1 MSNASE
7 QPPAAPSEGQQR
19 WERRL
24 QRERRARELA
34 EQALENRSRELWVA
48 SRSLATERG
57 LLVAAMWTN
66 GLQVWEWD
74 ADDDSVVMA
83 TPDPSRAS
91 VLRTRRRS
99 RSELVATL
107 EPADRKRF
115 TAGWDAL
122 VEGDTQLDVSV
133 RIRSASGLRWI
144 KIVGRALRGEGE
156 DDASARR
163 IVGTLRDVSEEL
175 STSSAHAIHQQV
187 LSGRGHPW
195 FTCDGSGRV
204 LACIQPAADLLQAA
218 EGGDRGDPHL
228 GLLIDWGR
236 VVDLL
241 AGGNAPGAAD
251 AEWIDLGDPARRY
264 GLRCRTFLDPARL
277 EPRILVELD
286 PVSQAGE
293 VDPATGLPNRRAVRS
308 WLSDGGIGEPMR
320 GAVLVGLARFAR
332 INEHHGAAF
341 GDLVLEAVGKRLA
354 SWLREDDRIA
364 RWDGDQFLIL
374 TPIQR
379 DPERLRRFARTLL
392 EALEVP
398 LQIGSREVVVGA
410 RAAASGLGSDATGAD
425 LVRQAEV
432 AYKSGRRANTLVS
445 LFDARMAAGNDR
457 EEEVGAALRRALELG
472 HLRAWFQPKIKN
484 DGSIGGWEALC
495 RWPEGAPDGTHP
507 GEFIP
512 IAERLGLDS
521 ALTAA
526 MVEQSVAFAAN
537 LQAAG
542 RLEPVS
548 VNLPA
553 GLVLD
558 PELPTRLA
566 GACARAGL
574 PTRLLALELTESS
587 LVEDQGRARTVLEA
601 LQHQGHRIMLD
612 DFGTGFSALS
622 YLRSL
627 PFDVVK
633 IDRSFLSDVEND
645 AKAAGLLGGTIQLVR
660 SLGMRVVVE
669 GVERVDQWQ
678 LLRRHGV
685 DLVQGF
691 LFTPALPLIDAIAW
705 QPSVHTDDTVTDPP
719 GWRGADGTADRDAG
733 QGERVA

>member
-7 QPPAAPSEGQQR
+7 QPPAAPLEGQQR

-144 KIVGRALRGEGE
+144 KIVGSALRGEG
-156 DDASARR
+156 DAPTRR

-204 LACIQPAADLLQAA
+204 LACSQPAADLLQAA

-241 AGGNAPGAAD
+241 AGGTAPGAAD
-251 AEWIDLGDPARRY
+251 AEWVELGVPARRY

-364 RWDGDQFLIL
+364 RWDGDRFLIL

-410 RAAASGLGSDATGAD
+410 RAAASGPGSDATGAD

-457 EEEVGAALRRALELG
+457 EDEVGAALRRALELG

-512 IAERLGLDS
+512 IAERLGLDA
-521 ALTAA
+521 ALTAT
-526 MVEQSVAFAAN
+526 MLEQSLDFAAQ
-537 LQAAG
+537 LQASG
-542 RLEPVS
+542 RVEPVS
-548 VNLPA
+548 VNLAASQVVDPA
-553 GLVLD
+553 
-558 PELPTRLA
+558 LPGRLA
-566 GACARAGL
+566 VACARAGV
-574 PTRLLALELTESS
+574 PAALLALELTESS
-587 LVEDQGRARTVLEA
+587 LVEDQSGARGVLER

-627 PFDVVK
+627 PFDAVK
-633 IDRSFLSDVEND
+633 IDRSFLAGIEHDP
-645 AKAAGLLGGTIQLVR
+645 KASGLLEGTIALVR

-669 GVERVDQWQ
+669 GVEREDQWL

-685 DLVQGF
+685 DLAQGF
-691 LFTPALPLIDAIAW
+691 LFARALPLAEAMRWEPAAGHVQAPLRDPTIPDASTLRRPAA
-705 QPSVHTDDTVTDPP
+705 P
-719 GWRGADGTADRDAG
+719 GSQASA
-733 QGERVA
+733 